1 MKNQP
6 DAFDMKK
13 AMELAAS
20 PEGRMLLAALQKNG
34 GQELQKA
41 IAMASGG
48 DYSGARE
55 ALSALMDR
63 PDIQKLMEQLG
74 GNNGRHGG

>member
-1 MKNQP
+1 MQNQP
-6 DAFDMKK
+6 DSFDMKK

-20 PEGRMLLAALQKNG
+20 PEGRMLLEALQKNG
-34 GQELQKA
+34 GQDLQKA

-48 DYSGARE
+48 NYSGARD
-55 ALSALMDR
+55 ALSSLMDR
-63 PDIQKLMEQLG
+63 PDIQKIMEQLG